1 MENGLAGR
9 HGYHVLIPDCPTM
22 VTNVSAEFGHAT
34 VRSRPQGGENV
45 MDIQLKLATVQ
56 VEVLQ
61 LDVQ

>member
-9 HGYHVLIPDCPTM
+9 HGYRVLIPDWPTT
-22 VTNVSAEFGHAT
+22 VTSVSAEFGHAT
-34 VRSRPQGGENV
+34 VRSRPLRGENV

-61 LDVQ
+61 LDVK